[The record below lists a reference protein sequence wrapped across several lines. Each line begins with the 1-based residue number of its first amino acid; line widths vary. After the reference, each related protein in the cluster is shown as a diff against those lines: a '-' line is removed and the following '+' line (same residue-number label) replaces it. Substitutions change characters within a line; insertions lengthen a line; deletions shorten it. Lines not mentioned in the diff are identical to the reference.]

1 MSIEHIA
8 ALGLVALIA
17 FKLGAAKASN
27 AAGSQQ
33 ANAPDVQAEWWT
45 YAGTWRG

>member
-1 MSIEHIA
+1 MNIEHIA

-17 FKLGAAKASN
+17 YKMGAASRNGAT
-27 AAGSQQ
+27 ASQQ